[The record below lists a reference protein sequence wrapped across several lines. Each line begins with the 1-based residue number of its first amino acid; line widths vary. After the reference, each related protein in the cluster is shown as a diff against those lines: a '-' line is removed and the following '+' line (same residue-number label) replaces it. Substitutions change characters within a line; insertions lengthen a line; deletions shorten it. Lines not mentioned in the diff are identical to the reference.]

1 MGTAQR
7 AQGRLGAV
15 GSGAGAAGRAGR
27 GPREEGRIRAAC
39 VGARWVGSAPKLLG
53 ALQGQGLLHDQH
65 WAQGLG
71 TCAGAEASVSAQRRS
86 TRNAGQ
92 RCATP
97 ATQMRIKAAEDP

>member
-27 GPREEGRIRAAC
+27 GPSEGGRMRAAC

-53 ALQGQGLLHDQH
+53 ALQGQGLLYDQH
-65 WAQGLG
+65 GLG
-71 TCAGAEASVSAQRRS
+71 TCAGAEASVSAQRRA

-97 ATQMRIKAAEDP
+97 ATQTRIKAAEDP